1 MRASREDLFHVVFVL
16 EACTDDA
23 FTTAVLSLERVNR
36 EATDVA
42 FLTERDDLF
51 FFGNEVFVIAIVN
64 SFANRRAAFIA
75 ILVNDS
81 VELLKHDGNAAFAL
95 FQDVLQVSNCCNEFV
110 VFGFQLFDIQADQ
123 LGKAHVNNCLRL
135 DFVEREAILQALLC
149 YFGRLALANN
159 LHDFVDVLRCDSQ
172 TFNDVEASCSL
183 LQIELRCTR
192 NHIEA
197 VVNVDLQKI
206 LERKELREVIDECQ
220 VINAKRRLELRVLEQ
235 VIQDNFTNCI
245 TAEFNHNADVTARFI
260 ADVRNAID
268 TLVADEVCNLLAEFG
283 LVHHVRNFGDDD
295 ARFALC
301 IRFNF
306 GTGAHTHTAMT
317 REVSFANART
327 ATDNSACREVRAL
340 HIFHEVFAS
349 QVWIFSQSM
358 DSGTDFAQVVRSHI
372 RRHTYCNTRCSVH
385 NHVRER
391 RREHQRFFERFIVV
405 RAHVDRLFFEI
416 FEHKGAKVVHLRFG
430 ITHGS
435 RAVTINRTEVSLTKH
450 QRIAQREILRHT
462 GKSIVNS
469 NVTMRVVLTDNI
481 THDTGGLD
489 GSLVR
494 NHAQLVH
501 TIHHTTVHGL
511 KAIARIRQCTSD
523 NNAHR
528 VAKIAVLHVLFDK
541 TLELRSRYHFF
552 RH

>member
-1 MRASREDLFHVVFVL
+1 MRTSREDLFHVVFVL

-23 FTTAVLSLERVNR
+23 FTTAVLGLERVNR

-42 FLTERDDLF
+42 FLAERDDLF

-64 SFANRRAAFIA
+64 RFANRRAAFIT
-75 ILVNDS
+75 ILVNDCI
-81 VELLKHDGNAAFAL
+81 ELLKHDGNAAFAL
-95 FQDVLQVSNCCNEFV
+95 FQDVLQVGDCGNEFV
-110 VFGFQLFDIQADQ
+110 VFGFQLFDVESDQ
-123 LGKAHVNNCLRL
+123 LGKAHVNDGLRL
-135 DFVEREAILQALLC
+135 DFVERETILQALLC
-149 YFGRLALANN
+149 NFGRLALANN
-159 LHDFVDVLRCDSQ
+159 LHDFVDVLRCNTQ

-220 VINAKRRLELRVLEQ
+220 VVNAERRLELRVLEQ

-245 TAEFNHNADVTARFI
+245 TAEFNHNADVAARFI

-268 TLVADEVCNLLAEFG
+268 ALVADEVCNLLAEFG

-295 ARFALC
+295 ARLALC

-327 ATDNSACREVRAL
+327 ATSNSACREVRAL
-340 HIFHEVFAS
+340 HVFHQFFTGDVRILRHRVDCS
-349 QVWIFSQSM
+349 
-358 DSGTDFAQVVRSHI
+358 TDFAQVVRSHV
-372 RRHTYCNTRCSVH
+372 RCHTHSNTRRSVH

-405 RAHVDRLFFEI
+405 RAHVDSFFFKI
-416 FEHKGAKVVHLRFG
+416 FEHEGTEIVHFRFG
-430 ITHGS
+430 VTHGS
-435 RAVTINRTEVSLTKH
+435 RAVTVDRTEVTLTKH
-450 QRIAQREILRHT
+450 QRITQREVLRHS
-462 GKSIVNS
+462 GKSFINS
-469 NVTMRVVLTDNI
+469 RVTMRVVLTDNI

-489 GSLVR
+489 RSLVR

-501 TIHHTTVHGL
+501 TVHHAAVHGL

-552 RH
+552 